1 MRIRIWPRV
10 QSITR
15 AITALRSAATS
26 EHDMAR
32 REVGTKS
39 KDLRAEAEEDTAAAK
54 DLWTELHEREPMKM
68 RDASDDSVHGNS
80 APVQITRFHL
90 PKDARE
96 AIYSIV
102 TAAAVITSVVLWSKL
117 HDAEKDIQTQVWL
130 RDDAL
135 TKFEQGPF
143 ADTKAHVL
151 ALELNCKEKRP

>member
-32 REVGTKS
+32 REVGVKS

-96 AIYSIV
+96 ILIGS
-102 TAAAVITSVVLWSKL
+102 L
-117 HDAEKDIQTQVWL
+117 
-130 RDDAL
+130 
-135 TKFEQGPF
+135 
-143 ADTKAHVL
+143 L
-151 ALELNCKEKRP
+151 ALSIAVNIWCAMTIRDAGTEQRLQQYNLDWFKTHEFSDLKGEVAVQGKLLQLECRK